1 MIRARLSELAQ
12 VLDARIQGDDLFVSG
27 VGIDSRH
34 IDRGSLF
41 VAIAG
46 PRFDGHDFAVPA
58 LKAGAAAV
66 MLEHA
71 VDGAA
76 PALLVDDSRVALGRL
91 GRWWRQQVNPWVVGI
106 TGSNGKTTVKQM
118 LHAVLS
124 RAGDA
129 SATQGNLNN
138 DLGVPLTLCRLRHGQ
153 RYAVVEMGANHA
165 GEIAHLAAL
174 AQPDVAVVTNAGPS
188 HLEGFGSVEGVAHAK
203 GELFQAL
210 TAGGT
215 AVINA
220 DDIYAS
226 LWREFAQG
234 RRIIDFG
241 IATEAAVKGEAEL
254 ADGHFRVR
262 TPQGEL
268 ALRLRVPGRHNRMN
282 ALAAIAAALAF
293 EVPLE
298 AIRVGLEGFLPA
310 AGRLQSRAAACGAR
324 VIDDSY
330 NANPLSLAAAIDVL
344 VEDGGESWLVLG
356 DMGELGPQAEELHR
370 DAGRYARKQGVSRL
384 FALGELS
391 AAAVEAFGPGA
402 SHFSDHG
409 ALIDALRTDLRADVT
424 VLVKGSRSMGME
436 HVAAALELPAGTEVR
451 TC

>member
-1 MIRARLSELAQ
+1 MIRARLSELAP
-12 VLDARIQGDDLFVSG
+12 VLDARIQGDDVHIAGLSIDSRRLERGNLFVS
-27 VGIDSRH
+27 IT
-34 IDRGSLF
+34 
-41 VAIAG
+41 G
-46 PRFDGHDFAVPA
+46 PRFDGHAFAPDA
-58 LKAGAAAV
+58 LNDGAAAV
-66 MLEHA
+66 MLERPVSQA
-71 VDGAA
+71 V
-76 PALLVDDSRVALGRL
+76 PALLVEDSRAALGRL

-124 RAGDA
+124 RVGDTA
-129 SATQGNLNN
+129 ATQGNLNN
-138 DLGVPLTLCRLRHGQ
+138 ELGVPLTLCRLRHGQ

-165 GEIAHLAAL
+165 GEIARLAAM

-220 DDIYAS
+220 DDRYAP
-226 LWREFAQG
+226 LWREFSQG
-234 RRIIDFG
+234 RRVIDFG
-241 IATEAAVKGEAEL
+241 INTEAAVRGQAML
-254 ADGHFRVR
+254 DDGRFRVE
-262 TPQGEL
+262 TPKGVLEL
-268 ALRLRVPGRHNRMN
+268 MLRVPGEHNRRN

-293 EVPLE
+293 DVPLD
-298 AIRVGLEGFLPA
+298 AIRGGLESFQPA
-310 AGRLQSRAAACGAR
+310 AGRLQLRSTACGAR

-344 VEDGGESWLVLG
+344 VESEGETWLVLG
-356 DMGELGPQAEELHR
+356 DMGELGAQAEELHAE
-370 DAGRYARKQGVSRL
+370 AGRYARDKGVARL
-384 FALGELS
+384 FTLGETS
-391 AAAVEAFGPGA
+391 AAASRAFGPGA
-402 SHFSDHG
+402 EHHQ
-409 ALIDALRTDLRADVT
+409 AQQPLVDALRAALHPQVS

-436 HVAAALELPAGTEVR
+436 RIAAALETPAGTEVR